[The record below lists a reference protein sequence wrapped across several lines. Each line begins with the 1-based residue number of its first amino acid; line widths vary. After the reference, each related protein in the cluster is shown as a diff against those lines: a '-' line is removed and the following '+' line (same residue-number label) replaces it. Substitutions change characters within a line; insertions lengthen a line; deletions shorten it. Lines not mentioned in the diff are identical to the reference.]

1 MDETTRNHESSLIRV
16 FTEHPESVGETYTQH
31 MFSALSFSLMMARAA
46 VCCAVHAFLPF
57 LFTATGSR
65 IVEEL
70 ANGTAQKAGAQASLA
85 ARAIS
90 DIRASQEFRT
100 DMTSVLTER
109 SIRRCAEILGDY

>member
-70 ANGTAQKAGAQASLA
+70 ANGMNRHQHRPVLQAKQET
-85 ARAIS
+85 IS
-90 DIRASQEFRT
+90 Q
-100 DMTSVLTER
+100 L
-109 SIRRCAEILGDY
+109 